1 MKKNLFFFLPNFS
14 AGGAGKSILNMCKKI
29 NRKKFNLHIISI
41 KKNFYKKKFQNAGCK
56 VYEINTTRT
65 VFAYYFII
73 KDIIS
78 KFSKRSV
85 IFISNINYA
94 NTLSTIYLKIFN
106 SYPLVLTERT
116 PIQELN
122 YGYGLLDKI
131 KKLLIKILMILIYR
145 KSDLVI
151 CNSKKISSDIK
162 KYTGSNTEFIYPI
175 LEKKKK
181 FKIIRP
187 RGKFRIISIGRL
199 SIEKKFNDIIKAISK
214 INKSEIE
221 LVLLG
226 DGPEKEKL
234 IKNIKLFSLKAK
246 VLPYSDFKEKKY
258 LSKSNLFI
266 NSSDFEG
273 FPNAVVSSIN
283 NSVPVISTRS
293 HGGINE
299 ILLNGKGGFFYDQ
312 SNIDQLSN
320 LIVYIKKNYSL
331 AIKKTK
337 KSHKKLNRFSAN
349 ENIKKFERLIDKI
362 K

>member
-1 MKKNLFFFLPNFS
+1 
-14 AGGAGKSILNMCKKI
+14 
-29 NRKKFNLHIISI
+29 
-41 KKNFYKKKFQNAGCK
+41 
-56 VYEINTTRT
+56 
-65 VFAYYFII
+65 
-73 KDIIS
+73 
-78 KFSKRSV
+78 
-85 IFISNINYA
+85 
-94 NTLSTIYLKIFN
+94 
-106 SYPLVLTERT
+106 
-116 PIQELN
+116 
-122 YGYGLLDKI
+122 
-131 KKLLIKILMILIYR
+131 
-145 KSDLVI
+145 
-151 CNSKKISSDIK
+151 
-162 KYTGSNTEFIYPI
+162 
-175 LEKKKK
+175 
-181 FKIIRP
+181 
-187 RGKFRIISIGRL
+187 
-199 SIEKKFNDIIKAISK
+199 
-214 INKSEIE
+214 
-221 LVLLG
+221 VLLG